1 MKNNRLFS
9 MIGFVIVFVNI
20 FAACSPAE
28 TTRTD
33 LLYPETGY
41 TWDAQTGTLTFTE
54 SGEIGDFFYKVPED
68 VKNILIKQNVTVTGG
83 FKFYHDA
90 TIEGES
96 WDTSI
101 IYGTDEQRY
110 TQNNN
115 LNPWEYN
122 AIGVHADVTVHVK
135 NLQVLNPKGYCVSG
149 YEPASIIHV
158 QHVKMIDDRGGD
170 QNNSDGFIGA
180 NGSSLR
186 DVYFDLGDDTIK
198 LYRDMTI
205 EDVEINMQHNG
216 APIQIGWN
224 DDNNG
229 DVTATI
235 KNLKI
240 TGSQEDGY
248 NLAVFSWVNENHT
261 KTVDLTI
268 DGLYIEVPKAALF
281 KLSPP
286 NATANFTFNNANI
299 LTAIYGAVAPSG
311 NIVIND
317 ATDQTNYYS
326 YNGLIPKPE
335 VAEQG
340 SSPYQTVAYEGTP
353 VIDGEIEALWDDVPA
368 ITTDQVRKGEKETNA
383 TYQLMW
389 DTDNLYV
396 LVKVTEPSSLNH
408 ENEKIWRK
416 DSIEIFLDDNNEKT
430 PAYQMDDRHTIISY
444 VNDVERFDVVG
455 VEGVESV
462 TVITDFGYLVEAK
475 FPFFT
480 PHQAGDVLGFD
491 GQVNSTDGTNTRVSI
506 TGWSGGQDLS
516 DKKPSVWGEVTLLA
530 RE

>member
-1 MKNNRLFS
+1 MKLSKLVVILVIGILFT
-9 MIGFVIVFVNI
+9 MLFT
-20 FAACSPAE
+20 ACGQAE
-28 TTRTD
+28 TTRAD

-41 TWDAQTGTLTFTE
+41 IWDEKTATLTFTE

-68 VKNILIKQNVTVTGG
+68 VKNILIKEGVTITGG

-122 AIGVHADVTVHVK
+122 AIGVHADATVNVRK
-135 NLQVLNPKGYCVSG
+135 LQVLNPRGYCISG

-158 QHVKMIDDRGGD
+158 EHVKMIDDRGGD

-180 NGSSLR
+180 NGSTLK

-198 LYRDMTI
+198 LYRDMAI
-205 EDVEINMQHNG
+205 EDVEIHMQHNG

-229 DVTATI
+229 GVTATI

-240 TGSQEDGY
+240 TGDQEEGY
-248 NLAVFSWVNENHT
+248 NLAVISWVNENHT

-268 DGLYIEVPKAALF
+268 DGLYIEVPEAALF
-281 KLSPP
+281 KLAPP
-286 NATANFTFNNANI
+286 NATANFTFDNANI
-299 LTAIYGAVAPSG
+299 LTAIYGSVTPSG
-311 NIVIND
+311 TISINGL
-317 ATDQTNYYS
+317 TDETNYYS

-335 VAEQG
+335 VAEREP
-340 SSPYQTVAYEGTP
+340 SPYQTVALAGTP

-368 ITTDQVRKGEKETNA
+368 ITTDKVRLGEKETTA

-389 DTDNLYV
+389 DEDNFYV
-396 LVKVTEPSSLNH
+396 LVKVIEPSSLNN
-408 ENEKIWRK
+408 ENEKIWHK
-416 DSIEIFLDDNNEKT
+416 DSIEVFLDDNNEKT
-430 PAYQMDDRHTIISY
+430 PAYQMDDRHTIISFA
-444 VNDVERFDVVG
+444 NDIERFDVVG
-455 VEGVESV
+455 VEGVESMV
-462 TVITDFGYLVEAK
+462 VLTDDGYMVEAK

-480 PHQAGDVLGFD
+480 PHVAGDILGFD
-491 GQVNSTDGTNTRVSI
+491 GQVNSTDGGAARASI
-506 TGWSGGQDLS
+506 TGWSGAQDLS
-516 DKKPSVWGEVTLLA
+516 DKKPSVWGEVALQE
-530 RE
+530 R